1 MSNAISKNGH
11 KNSNAV
17 VDTTPRPELL
27 AAIQATE
34 ATPVKTLTARE
45 RCIAAAK
52 SFAATGRQPI
62 LNEDAGDVANPKFRG
77 DAQPSKNWAAT
88 SLKGTKLGDL
98 TIDKVVE
105 AATCNILDTQQGSL
119 KLMEKGSVS
128 VSATA
133 QRNVIFG
140 KEASVALAG
149 EFYTQCNKE

>member
-1 MSNAISKNGH
+1 MSTATASKNGQ
-11 KNSNAV
+11 KNSNGTE
-17 VDTTPRPELL
+17 TTPRPELQ

-34 ATPVKTLTARE
+34 AAPKTLTARE
-45 RCIAAAK
+45 RCLAAAK

-149 EFYTQCNKE
+149 EFYLQCNKE

>member
-1 MSNAISKNGH
+1 MSKATISKNGH
-11 KNSNAV
+11 KNSNDV
-17 VDTTPRPELL
+17 ETTPRPELL
-27 AAIQATE
+27 DAIKATE
-34 ATPVKTLTARE
+34 ATPKTLTARE
-45 RCIAAAK
+45 RCLAAAK

-88 SLKGTKLGDL
+88 SLKGTKVGDL

-128 VSATA
+128 VSVAA

-149 EFYTQCNKE
+149 EFYTQCNRE